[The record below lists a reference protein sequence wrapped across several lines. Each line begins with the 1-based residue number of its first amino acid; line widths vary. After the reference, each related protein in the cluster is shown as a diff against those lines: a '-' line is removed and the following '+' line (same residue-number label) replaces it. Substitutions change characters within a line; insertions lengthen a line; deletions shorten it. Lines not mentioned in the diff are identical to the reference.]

1 MLGSKVVF
9 DGERKAAEN
18 QDERVKKDENSR
30 ACEIVARECRNC
42 GSELEYIGSCFH
54 CAEDQPIK

>member
-30 ACEIVARECRNC
+30 ACEIVARECRYC
-42 GSELEYIGSCFH
+42 GYELE
-54 CAEDQPIK
+54 